1 MLKQELSFDDKTIKT
16 EDLLVACSTSIGTR
30 EYQQDYALV
39 PSFAAIES
47 GRYLC
52 VLCDGMGGMDQG
64 ELASKTAAEYLEKE
78 FSAADSDIDYFDF
91 LMTKI
96 TEANELIVHLEDE
109 DGNTVETGSTMI
121 AIVVDG
127 DRLYWAS
134 VGDSRIYLFRNEHLS
149 QLTTDQNYGAI
160 LLNQLAQGQI
170 TIEEANADPLK
181 DALTS
186 YIGMEKDPEINI
198 SQEAFRLQDGDIIL
212 MCSDG
217 LYRTLEDE
225 ETSRVLSEYKNNI
238 PLAAYMLIQ
247 AVTEKE
253 YKNQDNTTVI
263 LAKYSDKNSSKE
275 NEKNGYEEM

>member
-1 MLKQELSFDDKTIKT
+1 MLKQELSFDEKTIKT
-16 EDLLVACSTSIGTR
+16 QDLLVACSTSIGAR

-64 ELASKTAAEYLEKE
+64 ELASKTAAEYLEGE
-78 FSAADSDIDYFDF
+78 FSAANPDIDYAEF
-91 LMTKI
+91 LTVKI
-96 TEANELIVHLEDE
+96 TEANELVVHLEDE
-109 DGNTVETGSTMI
+109 DGNSLETGSTMV
-121 AIVVDG
+121 AIIVDG
-127 DRLYWAS
+127 NKLYWAS
-134 VGDSRIYLFRNEHLS
+134 VGDSRIYLFREGELS

-160 LLNQLAQGQI
+160 LLNQLKQGEI
-170 TIEEANADPLK
+170 TIEEANANPLK

-186 YIGMEKDPEINI
+186 YIGMEKEPEINI
-198 SQEAFRLQDGDIIL
+198 FQQAVQLQDGDTIM

-225 ETSRVLSEYKNNI
+225 EITPILEQYQENI

-247 AVTEKE
+247 TVGEKG
-253 YKNQDNTTVI
+253 YVNQDNTTVI
-263 LAKYSDKNSSKE
+263 LAKYSDKNFSKE

>member
-1 MLKQELSFDDKTIKT
+1 MLKQELSFDEKTIKT
-16 EDLLVACSTSIGTR
+16 QDLLVACSTSIGAR

-64 ELASKTAAEYLEKE
+64 ELASKTAAEYLERE
-78 FSAADSDIDYFDF
+78 FSAADSDIDYAEF
-91 LMTKI
+91 LTVKI
-96 TEANELIVHLEDE
+96 TEANELVVHLEDE
-109 DGNTVETGSTMI
+109 DGNSLETGSTMV
-121 AIVVDG
+121 AIIVDG
-127 DRLYWAS
+127 NKLHWAS
-134 VGDSRIYLFRNEHLS
+134 VGDSRIYLFREGELS

-160 LLNQLAQGQI
+160 LLNQLNQGEI

-181 DALTS
+181 DALTN
-186 YIGMEKDPEINI
+186 YIGMEKEPEINI
-198 SQEAFRLQDGDIIL
+198 FQQAVQLQDGDTIM

-225 ETSRVLSEYKNNI
+225 EITPILEQYKENI

-247 AVTEKE
+247 TVSEKG
-253 YKNQDNTTVI
+253 YVNQDNTTVI

>member
-1 MLKQELSFDDKTIKT
+1 MLKQELSFDEKTIKT
-16 EDLLVACSTSIGTR
+16 QDLLVACSTSIGAR

-78 FSAADSDIDYFDF
+78 FSAADSDIDYAEF
-91 LMTKI
+91 LTVKI
-96 TEANELIVHLEDE
+96 TEANELVVHLEDE
-109 DGNTVETGSTMI
+109 DGNSLETGSTMV
-121 AIVVDG
+121 AIIVDG
-127 DRLYWAS
+127 NKLHWAS
-134 VGDSRIYLFRNEHLS
+134 VGDSRIYLFREGELS

-160 LLNQLAQGQI
+160 LLNQLNQGEI

-181 DALTS
+181 DALTN
-186 YIGMEKDPEINI
+186 YIGMEKEPEINI
-198 SQEAFRLQDGDIIL
+198 FQQAVQLQDGDTIM

-225 ETSRVLSEYKNNI
+225 EITPILEQYQENI

-247 AVTEKE
+247 TVSEKG
-253 YKNQDNTTVI
+253 YVNQDNTTVI